1 MKHKKKITSE
11 LQVSFLSQ
19 AFSIEL
25 VKEGSSPL
33 GSVDST
39 GNANVPELCIEV
51 VNKQNHT

>member
-1 MKHKKKITSE
+1 MKHKKKITNE

-25 VKEGSSPL
+25 VKGGSSPL